1 MGANFT
7 PDFQGYTNMKPF
19 KFWCQKVLPTI
30 YDDSLSYYEVL
41 CKLVKYLNTVIEN
54 MEKVEANTDALLNA
68 FNLLQGWVN
77 DYFDNLDVQDEI
89 DNKLDRM
96 VEDGTFDRYIQPII
110 ESYEG
115 DLQALLNQYASQAQV
130 YVQDSEAWAK
140 GTKNGVDVPST
151 APQYHNNSKYWAEQS
166 NGGAQRASNYAT
178 QSEQS
183 SLTSQQAAQSATSSA
198 SSASS
203 SASDAQAAKT
213 SAQSAATDAETAKT
227 SAESAAT
234 DARTA
239 RTRAES
245 AATSAQNFATQA
257 SLNAQTSETNAQ
269 TSEAWAVGTKNNVPV
284 PSTDPQYNN
293 SAKYWAE
300 QAQQA
305 AQNAGTAVQDAES
318 AVADAEDAKQAAEDA
333 QEAAEQAAQSI
344 DLKGNIYVVHVS
356 NCTVYDIDAQNTSFV
371 CSDSPAFDLYN
382 LAAQYHAPV
391 FALPHDVNAGYTFT
405 LAGNRYMS
413 GRYIPQWHV
422 LDAVGNPVTAGSTVS
437 FDIYLIPQDKC
448 TESNGSNYVPQ

>member
-7 PDFQGYTNMKPF
+7 PDMQGYTSMKPF

-54 MEKVEANTDALLNA
+54 MEKVEANVDALLNA

-96 VEDGTFDRYIQPII
+96 VEDGTFDRYIEPII
-110 ESYEG
+110 QSYEG
-115 DLQALLNQYASQAQV
+115 DLQALLNQYGDDARELYDGYADDARELYDDYANDARAFV
-130 YVQDSEAWAK
+130 LESEAWAK
-140 GTKNGVDVPST
+140 GTKDGVPVPND
-151 APQYHNNSKYWAEQS
+151 APQYHDNS
-166 NGGAQRASNYAT
+166 
-178 QSEQS
+178 
-183 SLTSQQAAQSATSSA
+183 
-198 SSASS
+198 
-203 SASDAQAAKT
+203 
-213 SAQSAATDAETAKT
+213 
-227 SAESAAT
+227 
-234 DARTA
+234 
-239 RTRAES
+239 
-245 AATSAQNFATQA
+245 
-257 SLNAQTSETNAQ
+257 
-269 TSEAWAVGTKNNVPV
+269 
-284 PSTDPQYNN
+284 
-293 SAKYWAE
+293 KYWAE

-305 AQNAGTAVQDAES
+305 AQDAGTALQDAES

-333 QEAAEQAAQSI
+333 QEAAEQAAQSV

-356 NCTVYDIDAQNTSFV
+356 NCTVYDIDSSNTSFV

-382 LAAQYHAPV
+382 LVAQYHAPV